1 MPGADE
7 LSVSIRKKLLST
19 PIQLCSLTQKMPTL
33 LRYHVFQWLNASG
46 HYSLDRS
53 YKRLLKLKH
62 GRLLDRLHRMHFP
75 SNELI
80 ADILVQSGAFFY
92 FQDSQSENLGTEKD
106 CICMTY
112 DALQQVDNARL
123 GDMLKLLQQFMEM
136 YAELCPSQSK
146 QKRLVLVFY
155 LLVVG
160 KTVRQKAEDYPKII
174 SACQADKEFSKLPAD
189 IFAIS
194 HYLQSHDLL

>member
-1 MPGADE
+1 
-7 LSVSIRKKLLST
+7 
-19 PIQLCSLTQKMPTL
+19 
-33 LRYHVFQWLNASG
+33 
-46 HYSLDRS
+46 
-53 YKRLLKLKH
+53 
-62 GRLLDRLHRMHFP
+62 
-75 SNELI
+75 
-80 ADILVQSGAFFY
+80 
-92 FQDSQSENLGTEKD
+92 
-106 CICMTY
+106 MTY

-136 YAELCPSQSK
+136 YAEVFPAQSK
-146 QKRLVLVFY
+146 KKRLVLVLY

-194 HYLQSHDLL
+194 HYLQSRDLL